1 MLIRSI
7 PYASIEDLVV
17 SVVINGDIPWYAAL
31 IKELIRNANVR
42 NSLRWEWINE
52 VLNRFNAVEIF
63 NRIISQ

>member
-1 MLIRSI
+1 M
-7 PYASIEDLVV
+7 V